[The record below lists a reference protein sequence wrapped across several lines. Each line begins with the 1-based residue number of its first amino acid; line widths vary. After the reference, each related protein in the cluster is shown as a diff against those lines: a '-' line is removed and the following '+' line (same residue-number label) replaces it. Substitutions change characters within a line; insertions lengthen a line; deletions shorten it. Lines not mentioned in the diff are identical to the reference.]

1 MDAESFFQRWS
12 RRKAEAVEQEPAAER
27 PASQT
32 PAAEPDKPDRPP
44 TITDVAALT
53 PDSDFK
59 PFLARG
65 VDESVRRSALKKLF
79 ADPHFNV
86 MDGLDVYIDDY
97 TKFEPIPP
105 EMLAALN
112 HAKSLFRPVEQVEK
126 TVMEMLDTAGEPPGP
141 TAEPSAEQPVSEQ
154 ATSGQTTQEMPAPN
168 EKTSGAAH
176 ARDDTGADPDNLPEK
191 PSHDDQV

>member
-12 RRKAEAVEQEPAAER
+12 RRKAGAVEQEPAAGQTVP
-27 PASQT
+27 PAVA
-32 PAAEPDKPDRPP
+32 PEKPDRPP
-44 TITDVAALT
+44 PTMADVAALT
-53 PDSDFK
+53 TDSDFK

-65 VDESVRRSALKKLF
+65 VDEGVRRSALKKLF

-112 HAKSLFRPVEQVEK
+112 HAKSLFRPVEQAEK
-126 TVMEMLDTAGEPPGP
+126 TVMEMLDMPQ
-141 TAEPSAEQPVSEQ
+141 EPSAEQPVSEQ
-154 ATSGQTTQEMPAPN
+154 ATAGRNTQEMPAPD
-168 EKTSGAAH
+168 EPSKESAQWC
-176 ARDDTGADPDNLPEK
+176 DDTHRDTGDDKGDDPDNFPEK
-191 PSHDDQV
+191 PTHDDQV

>member
-1 MDAESFFQRWS
+1 M
-12 RRKAEAVEQEPAAER
+12 P
-27 PASQT
+27 
-32 PAAEPDKPDRPP
+32 PP
-44 TITDVAALT
+44 TMADVAALT

-65 VDESVRRSALKKLF
+65 VDEGVRRSALKKLF

-112 HAKSLFRPVEQVEK
+112 HTKSLFRPIEQVEK
-126 TVMEMLDTAGEPPGP
+126 TVMEMLDTPEEPPDQATEP
-141 TAEPSAEQPVSEQ
+141 AAEQLAEQPVSEP
-154 ATSGQTTQEMPAPN
+154 ATTSQNTQEMPALD
-168 EKTSGAAH
+168 EHASGKSP
-176 ARDDTGADPDNLPEK
+176 ARDDTGNAPDNSPEE
-191 PSHDDQV
+191 PSHDDPV